1 MNRLCQLL
9 RQIGSLR
16 DLQASELRRMA
27 LYFDAGQEL
36 WHPSK
41 PWREA
46 GPEDWDR
53 LFLPSIS
60 SRYPGSLVSTT
71 MIWFAVPRASCAQ
84 LCIAAAHMLVR
95 LTTSTISP
103 GGCQG

>member
-1 MNRLCQLL
+1 
-9 RQIGSLR
+9 
-16 DLQASELRRMA
+16 MA

-46 GPEDWDR
+46 SPEDWDR

-60 SRYPGSLVSTT
+60 SRCPDMLTSTT
-71 MIWFAVPRASCAQ
+71 MA
-84 LCIAAAHMLVR
+84 
-95 LTTSTISP
+95 
-103 GGCQG
+103 